1 MTMAPKA
8 VTAKFKVARKSDMDW
23 AHEVELTP
31 DYAGGRN
38 AEWAAATPAGMIRL
52 TIKNELAA
60 DQFTVG
66 ASYTVTFQID
76 EPS

>member
-1 MTMAPKA
+1 MA
-8 VTAKFKVARKSDMDW
+8 VTAKFKVARKTDMGW

-31 DYAGGRN
+31 DYAEGKN
-38 AEWAAATPAGMIRL
+38 SEWAAATPAGMIRL

-60 DQFTVG
+60 EQFTEG

-76 EPS
+76 PPS